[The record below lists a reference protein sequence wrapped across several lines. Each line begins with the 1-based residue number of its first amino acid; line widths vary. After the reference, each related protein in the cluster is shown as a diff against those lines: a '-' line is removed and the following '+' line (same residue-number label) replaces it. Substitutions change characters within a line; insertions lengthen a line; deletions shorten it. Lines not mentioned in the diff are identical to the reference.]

1 MWMPLCRLMSKHVMH
16 PIDLIISKTPFRIS
30 LGGGGT
36 DLPFYYEKEGGFV
49 ISSAIQKFMYVL
61 VARRVHPNILLSY
74 SKSELCESVE
84 DVKHEIIKECLK
96 STGLTD
102 HLVVLSHAELGS
114 EYGLGSS
121 GSFTVGLLN
130 SLFKYNQKDITDSEL
145 ASLACHINMDIL
157 KQPSGKQDEHI
168 AAFGNMMSFEIKK
181 DGNVIAKPLAIS
193 SETRQTLQNNLLFF
207 HTNITRSAAEVLQN
221 QHENSLRDPEVF
233 EHLNKIKEIGLKTKK
248 YFENGDVDEFG
259 LLMDEHWNEKR
270 KTSEKI
276 SNQIID
282 KQYERAKTLGALGGK
297 IFGAGGGGLFMF
309 YVNNDESKN
318 NIRKEFNSSGMNE
331 IILPFEETGSNIILN
346 LSHGSQ

>member
-1 MWMPLCRLMSKHVMH
+1 MH

-130 SLFKYNQKDITDSEL
+130 SLFKYNQKDITNNEL
-145 ASLACHINMDIL
+145 GSLACHVNMDIL
-157 KQPSGKQDEHI
+157 KQPSGKQDEYI

-181 DGNVIAKPLAIS
+181 DGNVIAKPLETS

-207 HTNITRSAAEVLQN
+207 HTNITRSSAEVLQN

-248 YFENGDVDEFG
+248 YFENGNVDEFG
-259 LLMDEHWNEKR
+259 LLMDEHWHEKR

-282 KQYERAKTLGALGGK
+282 KQYERAKNLGALGGK
-297 IFGAGGGGLFMF
+297 IIGAGGGGLFMF

-346 LSHGSQ
+346 LLHGSQ

>member
-1 MWMPLCRLMSKHVMH
+1 MH

-36 DLPFYYEKEGGFV
+36 DLPFYYEREGGFV

-74 SKSELCESVE
+74 SKSELCERVE
-84 DVKHEIIKECLK
+84 DIKHEIIRECLK
-96 STGLTD
+96 STNLTD

-130 SLFKYNQKDITDSEL
+130 SLCKYNQKDMTKSEL
-145 ASLACHINMDIL
+145 ASFACRIQMDIL

-181 DGNVIAKPLAIS
+181 DGNVVAKPLAIS
-193 SETRQTLQNNLLFF
+193 SKTKNTLQNNLLFF
-207 HTNITRSAAEVLQN
+207 HTNITRSAADVLKN

-233 EHLNKIKEIGLKTKK
+233 EHMNKIKEIGLKTKK
-248 YFENGDVDEFG
+248 CFEIGNVDEFG
-259 LLMDEHWNEKR
+259 LLMDEHWYEKR

-276 SNQIID
+276 SNPLID
-282 KQYERAKTLGALGGK
+282 RQYERAKNLGALGGK
-297 IFGAGGGGLFMF
+297 IIGAGGGGLFMF
-309 YVNNDESKN
+309 YVNNDDSKK
-318 NIRKEFNSSGMNE
+318 NIRKEFSASGMNE
-331 IILPFEETGSNIILN
+331 IKLPFEEKGSNIILN

>member
-1 MWMPLCRLMSKHVMH
+1 MVILEQ
-16 PIDLIISKTPFRIS
+16 FRI
-30 LGGGGT
+30 
-36 DLPFYYEKEGGFV
+36 
-49 ISSAIQKFMYVL
+49 
-61 VARRVHPNILLSY
+61 
-74 SKSELCESVE
+74 
-84 DVKHEIIKECLK
+84 
-96 STGLTD
+96 
-102 HLVVLSHAELGS
+102 
-114 EYGLGSS
+114 
-121 GSFTVGLLN
+121 
-130 SLFKYNQKDITDSEL
+130 
-145 ASLACHINMDIL
+145 INMDIL

-207 HTNITRSAAEVLQN
+207 HTNITRSSAEVLQN

-248 YFENGDVDEFG
+248 YFENGNVDEFG
-259 LLMDEHWNEKR
+259 LLMDEHWHEKR

-282 KQYERAKTLGALGGK
+282 KQYERAKNLGALGGK
-297 IFGAGGGGLFMF
+297 IIGAGGGGLFMF

-346 LSHGSQ
+346 LLHGSQ